1 MPLYEYKCH
10 SCGATFEVI
19 QKVDEAPLKKC
30 LKCGGIL
37 KKTISAPA
45 LQFKGNGWYVT
56 DYANREPTDKEK
68 SEDKKQ
74 KPAQADSKKKKKD
87 TSASK
92 D

>member
-1 MPLYEYKCH
+1 MPIYEYRCH
-10 SCGATFEVI
+10 RCGASFEVI

-56 DYANREPTDKEK
+56 DYANKESSDKEK
-68 SEDKKQ
+68 PEDKKQ
-74 KPAQADSKKKKKD
+74 EPAKADSKKEKKD
-87 TSASK
+87 PSESK